1 MTDTRQERT
10 RDRLLYLLKTRGP
23 QSAAQ
28 LAKRLALTAMA
39 VRLHLYALHEDGQLT
54 TRSAPQRIG
63 RPRKIWSLTR
73 AGQQRFPESY
83 GDLAIDLLR
92 EARQQFGSDG
102 IEKLLEARMRTLTET
117 YRQRM
122 PTAKASLSQRVRALA
137 RLRSVDGYMA
147 EVTKHSDGSFSL
159 IENHCPICSAAT
171 LCIGLCA
178 TELRMF
184 EDLLGGGVAVERTEH
199 VLSDSRRC
207 TYRITPKKLSGTSRP
222 AKR

>member
-1 MTDTRQERT
+1 MSDQRQTRT

-23 QSAAQ
+23 QTAA
-28 LAKRLALTAMA
+28 RLAERLDLTAMA
-39 VRLHLYALHEDGQLT
+39 VRLHLYQLHEGGLLT
-54 TRSAPQRIG
+54 TSESAQRVG
-63 RPRKIWSLTR
+63 RPRKIWSLS
-73 AGQQRFPESY
+73 AEGHQRFPESY
-83 GDLAIDLLR
+83 SDLAIDLLR
-92 EARQQFGSDG
+92 EARQQFGSSGVD
-102 IEKLLEARMRTLTET
+102 KLLDARIRGQTET

-122 PTAKASLSQRVRALA
+122 PTTEAPLPQRVRALA

-147 EVTKHSDGSFSL
+147 ETTRHADGSFSL

-184 EDLLGGGVAVERTEH
+184 EELLGGGVAIERTEH

-207 TYRITPKKLSGTSRP
+207 TYRITPRKPSGAPRQS
-222 AKR
+222 KR

>member
-1 MTDTRQERT
+1 MVRVRSFCKSPYLLEMTDTRQERT

-73 AGQQRFPESY
+73 AGHQRFPESY

-122 PTAKASLSQRVRALA
+122 PTRQGFFVATSACLGALA
-137 RLRSVDGYMA
+137 QCGGLHG
-147 EVTKHSDGSFSL
+147 GS
-159 IENHCPICSAAT
+159 HQA
-171 LCIGLCA
+171 
-178 TELRMF
+178 
-184 EDLLGGGVAVERTEH
+184 
-199 VLSDSRRC
+199 
-207 TYRITPKKLSGTSRP
+207 
-222 AKR
+222 